1 MTLFEECLEALGK
14 DAKVLTEDDTTKIF
28 AQLESCFPMVYIAE
42 SIWSR
47 VDWSKISNKYT
58 IDADI
63 NKTIEILKSNNLN
76 IDNNVFI
83 LWNEATLPVVETK
96 LNKILE
102 NIDDVI
108 AVGFD
113 TWIYCPYSNYLIE
126 FYHENEITLG
136 VCN

>member
-1 MTLFEECLEALGK
+1 MTLFEECLEVLGK
-14 DAKVLTEDDTTKIF
+14 DANVLTEDDTTKIF
-28 AQLESCFPMVYIAE
+28 TQFESCFPMVYIAE

-63 NKTIEILKSNNLN
+63 RKTLEILKSNNLDTN
-76 IDNNVFI
+76 DNVLI

-96 LNKILE
+96 LNNILE
-102 NIDDVI
+102 NVDDVT

-113 TWIYCPYSNYLIE
+113 TWIYCPTSNYIIE
-126 FYHENEITLG
+126 FYHDGEIILG
-136 VCN
+136 IK